1 MYNKIIGIIYG
12 GYSSENHI
20 SKLSCNNIF
29 NNLKDNYNNLF
40 KVEISQERWVVYD
53 KDNVSYPINKKEF
66 SFVINSKLTKFD
78 LIINIIHGSPGEDGE
93 FAKYLKKLNI
103 LSNSLTP
110 NLARLTQD
118 KFNCNKKAK
127 SIGVITPKNIRLK
140 SNHNI
145 KSIYDKIKFPCFVK
159 PNSGGSSI
167 GISKVTELKDL
178 ENAVNTAFKE
188 DKVILI
194 EEYIEGREFS
204 VGVIEWKD
212 KIKILP
218 ITEIKTQNIFFD
230 YEAKY
235 SGKSEEITP
244 AKISNKLQNQLKSNI
259 LKIYKKFNLK
269 GMVRCEFIVKNNKAY
284 LLDINN
290 IPGMT
295 KKSIITKKL
304 KIAKIPLKN
313 YFDSVIQKYLK

>member
-29 NNLKDNYNNLF
+29 NVLKDNYENLF
-40 KVEISQERWVVYD
+40 KVEISQDRWVVYD
-53 KDNVSYPINKKEF
+53 KDNVNYPINKKEF

-78 LIINIIHGSPGEDGE
+78 LVINIIHGSPGEDGE
-93 FAKYLKKLNI
+93 FAKYLNKLNI

-110 NLARLTQD
+110 HIARLTQD

-127 SIGVITPKNIRLK
+127 SIGVITPKNIRLE
-140 SNHNI
+140 NNNDL
-145 KSIYDKIKFPCFVK
+145 KSIYYKIKFPCFVK

-167 GISKVTELKDL
+167 GMSKVTELKDL
-178 ENAVNTAFKE
+178 ENAVNIAFKE
-188 DKVILI
+188 DNIILI

-204 VGVIEWKD
+204 VGVIEWKN

-218 ITEIKTQNIFFD
+218 ITEIKTKNIFFD

-235 SGKSEEITP
+235 NGKSEEITP
-244 AKISNKLQNQLKSNI
+244 AKISNKLENQLKSNV

-269 GMVRCEFIVKNNKAY
+269 GMVRCEFIFKKNKAY

-295 KKSIITKKL
+295 KESIITKQL
-304 KIAKIPLKN
+304 KIAKIPLNN
-313 YFDSVIQKYLK
+313 YFDSVIQKHLK

>member
-12 GYSSENHI
+12 GYSSENNI

-29 NNLKDNYNNLF
+29 NVLKDNYKNLF
-40 KVEISQERWVVYD
+40 KVEISQDRWVVYD
-53 KDNVSYPINKKEF
+53 KNNLSYPINKKEF
-66 SFVINSKLTKFD
+66 SFVINSKITKFD
-78 LIINIIHGSPGEDGE
+78 LVINIIHGSPGENGE
-93 FAKYLKKLNI
+93 FAKYLNKLNI
-103 LSNSLTP
+103 QNNSLTP
-110 NLARLTQD
+110 HIAKLTQD

-140 SNHNI
+140 NNNDL

-167 GISKVTELKDL
+167 GMSKVTELKNL
-178 ENAVNTAFKE
+178 ENAVNIAFKE
-188 DKVILI
+188 DDIILI
-194 EEYIEGREFS
+194 EEYIKGREFS
-204 VGVIEWKD
+204 VGVIEWKN

-218 ITEIKTQNIFFD
+218 ITEIKTKNIFFD

-235 SGKSEEITP
+235 NGKSEEITP
-244 AKISNKLQNQLKSNI
+244 AKISIKLESQLKSNI

-269 GMVRCEFIVKNNKAY
+269 GMIRCEFIFKNNKVY

-295 KKSIITKKL
+295 KESIITKQM
-304 KIAKIPLKN
+304 KIAKIPLIN
-313 YFDSVIQKYLK
+313 YFNSVIKKHLK

>member
-103 LSNSLTP
+103 QSNSLTP
-110 NLARLTQD
+110 NLAQLTQD

-127 SIGVITPKNIRLK
+127 SIGIITPKNIRLK
-140 SNHNI
+140 SNNDL

-178 ENAVNTAFKE
+178 ENAINIAFKE

-204 VGVIEWKD
+204 VGVIEWKN

-295 KKSIITKKL
+295 KKSIITKQL

-313 YFDSVIQKYLK
+313 YFDSVIQKHLK